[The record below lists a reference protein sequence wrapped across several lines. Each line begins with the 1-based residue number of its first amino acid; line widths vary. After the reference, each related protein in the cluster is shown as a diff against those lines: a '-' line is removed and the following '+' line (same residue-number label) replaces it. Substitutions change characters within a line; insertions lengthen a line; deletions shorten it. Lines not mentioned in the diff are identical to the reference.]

1 MTSNTRFRAYQLD
14 KAGSPMSYYDGST
27 FTLIE
32 AILDSKNWPTL
43 YRELY
48 YCKDVKK
55 IDTLHIT
62 SWDGDHCCEKDLRNI
77 LIEFN
82 PTVIEYPK
90 YEPHTENGRKCL
102 SIILEYVH
110 KHTDTYAHRLDPAYI
125 RSLNNA
131 QPWGTNNIIYNTGEY
146 ATSNDNSS
154 VKFFRSG
161 KFNVLSLGDIDS
173 SEIANSLMK
182 NNILRNEVDILI
194 LSHHG
199 AAKGVNTDEFIKAIK
214 PRVAI
219 CTSDFGNEY
228 EHPKQS
234 VRDMLTN
241 NNIPLYTTK
250 TGDIIIE
257 STFKNDPFL
266 IRLGY
271 RVPLN
276 AYTVHNLQSNSTE
289 VSSSKSFFVKR
300 RPAS

>member
-1 MTSNTRFRAYQLD
+1 MTLNTRFRAYQLD
-14 KAGSPMSYYDGST
+14 KAGSSMSYYDGST

-43 YRELY
+43 CNELY
-48 YCKDVKK
+48 HCKDVKK

-62 SWDGDHCCEKDLRNI
+62 SWDDDHCNEKDLRNI
-77 LIEFN
+77 LIEFKPN
-82 PTVIEYPK
+82 IVEYPK
-90 YEPHTENGRKCL
+90 YKPHTENGEKCL
-102 SIILEYVH
+102 NLILEYAYNG
-110 KHTDTYAHRLDPAYI
+110 TDIYAHKLDSAYI
-125 RSLNNA
+125 SRLNNA
-131 QPWGTNNIIYNTGEY
+131 QPWETNNIIYNTGEY

-173 SEIANSLMK
+173 PEIAKSLIK
-182 NNILRNEVDILI
+182 SNILRNEVDILI

-199 AAKGVNTDEFIKAIK
+199 SSNGVNTDEFIKAIK
-214 PRVAI
+214 PSIAI

-257 STFKNDPFL
+257 SIFKDDPFL

-271 RVPLN
+271 RIPLN

>member
-1 MTSNTRFRAYQLD
+1 MISNTRFRAYQLD
-14 KAGSPMSYYDGST
+14 KAGSSMSYYDGST

-32 AILDSKNWPTL
+32 AILDSKNWTTL
-43 YRELY
+43 CSELY

-62 SWDGDHCCEKDLRNI
+62 SWDDDHCCEKDLRNI

-90 YEPHTENGRKCL
+90 YEPHTGNGRKCL

-110 KHTDTYAHRLDPAYI
+110 KHTYTYAHRLDSVYI

-131 QPWGTNNIIYNTGEY
+131 QPWVTNNIIYNTGEY

-173 SEIANSLMK
+173 SEIANSLIK
-182 NNILRNEVDILI
+182 NNILRNEVDVLI

-199 AAKGVNTDEFIKAIK
+199 AANGVNTDEFIKAIK

-219 CTSDFGNEY
+219 STSDFGNEY

-257 STFKNDPFL
+257 STFKNDPFSKFF
-266 IRLGY
+266 GY
-271 RVPLN
+271 QIPLN

-300 RPAS
+300 RPA